1 MTKELRRCVS
11 ANILLGLITR
21 EQEAVLTDRRTAI
34 LKIMED
40 LKNECKWNWSS
51 RNPGDR
57 V

>member
-11 ANILLGLITR
+11 TNRLLGLITR

-40 LKNECKWNWSS
+40 IKKCMLLELEQQDT
-51 RNPGDR
+51 R
-57 V
+57 